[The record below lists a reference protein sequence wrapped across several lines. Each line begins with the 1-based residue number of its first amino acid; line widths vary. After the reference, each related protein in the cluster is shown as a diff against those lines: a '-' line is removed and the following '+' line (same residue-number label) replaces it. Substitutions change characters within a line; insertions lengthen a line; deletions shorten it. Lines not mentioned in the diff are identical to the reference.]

1 MGEGSG
7 KRESAGGGDFTPD
20 GVPQG
25 SDFVVASGLQV
36 YFNPVSSVALTDAD
50 TFLVAWESATLENFR
65 PRINARLFGVQ
76 TP

>member
-1 MGEGSG
+1 
-7 KRESAGGGDFTPD
+7 RD